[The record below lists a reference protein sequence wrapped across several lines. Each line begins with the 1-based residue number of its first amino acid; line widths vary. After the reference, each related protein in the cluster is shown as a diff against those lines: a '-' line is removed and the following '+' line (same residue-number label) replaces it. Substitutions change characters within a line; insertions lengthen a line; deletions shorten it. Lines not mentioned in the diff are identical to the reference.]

1 MQNKELGTQTQEAAE
16 RVPALDLRRV
26 DNKRTFHYAYLST
39 NNAFY
44 NRQG

>member
-16 RVPALDLRRV
+16 RALDLRHV